1 MDATN
6 TMNFGLFGRNT
17 IIYMV
22 GNVGLRAA
30 SFLLIP
36 IYTYS
41 LTVSEY
47 GLLATLLLTV
57 QIMIMFMGLGTETG
71 FIRFAAEHEKENLL
85 GKLLGSSILIN
96 LIGGIA
102 VSGISIA
109 ILLPFSHKI
118 FHTDQV
124 FDLIVMACAA
134 AMTQSL
140 FLLMLSYYRAKNDGK
155 MFMLMSIAA
164 AAMMI
169 IANFIFLY
177 VLNQGIRG
185 ALWAQIISCGSL
197 YIFLS
202 LLVFPETPVGYSV
215 LLLKKL
221 LKFNLPLVFA
231 MSGFMVTNGSAVYF
245 MSYFVSLEEVAI
257 YSLGFKMAE
266 ISSMVLI
273 LPFQLAYEPFV
284 YSNISK
290 PGIRDAIARLLTYL
304 VTAFAFVA
312 LGIVFVSRGLLSVI
326 APPEYFP
333 AYTAIFLILPAI
345 AFRGVRSVGESL
357 LHIRN
362 RTYVTGLIDAVMTTL
377 SVLVN
382 FLLIPKWGLYGAIY
396 VFNFRLVS
404 IALLLIILGMRSFPV
419 PLEYKRLAAGGL
431 LLASFLASAFFLRET
446 GIAIYYSVIPLTGL
460 TGIALLYFGGFFDG
474 NEKMIIKDILLRIQK
489 RSYNIR
495 SLREF
500 FQQS

>member
-1 MDATN
+1 MDARN
-6 TMNFGLFGRNT
+6 AMNFGLFGKNA
-17 IIYMV
+17 IIYMM
-22 GNVGLRAA
+22 GNIGLRAT
-30 SFLLIP
+30 SFFLIP

-71 FIRFAAEHEKENLL
+71 FIRFATEYEKKNLA
-85 GKLLGSSILIN
+85 GQLLGSSILIN
-96 LIGGIA
+96 VLGGVA
-102 VSGISIA
+102 VSGISIG

-118 FHTDQV
+118 LHTDQV
-124 FDLIVMACAA
+124 FALIVMACAA

-155 MFMLMSIAA
+155 MFVLMSVSAA
-164 AAMMI
+164 VMMI

-177 VLNQGIRG
+177 ILDHGIRG
-185 ALWAQIISCGSL
+185 ALWAQIISYGTL
-197 YIFLS
+197 YVFLS
-202 LLVFPETPVGYSV
+202 LLVFSRIRVGYSMP
-215 LLLKKL
+215 LLKRL

-231 MSGFMVTNGSAVYF
+231 MSGFMITNGSAVYF
-245 MSYFVSLEEVAI
+245 LSYFVSLEEVAI

-284 YSNISK
+284 YSNINK
-290 PGIRDAIARLLTYL
+290 PGIRDEIARLLTYL
-304 VTAFAFVA
+304 MIAFAFVA
-312 LGIVFVSRGLLSVI
+312 LGIVFISRGLLSVI
-326 APPEYFP
+326 APPEYFL
-333 AYTAIFLILPAI
+333 AYTTIFLILPGI
-345 AFRGVRSVGESL
+345 AFRGVRYVGESL

-362 RTYVTGLIDAVMTTL
+362 RTYVTGLIDAIITIL
-377 SVLVN
+377 SVLLN

-396 VFNFRLVS
+396 VFNIRLIS
-404 IALLLIILGMRSFPV
+404 IALLLMIFGMRSFPV

-431 LLASFLASAFFLRET
+431 LLTFFLTSVFFLRET
-446 GIAIYYSVIPLTGL
+446 GIAIYCSVIPLIGL
-460 TGIALLYFGGFFDG
+460 TGIVLLSLGGFFYSQ
-474 NEKMIIKDILLRIQK
+474 EKTFIKDIILQIRK
-489 RSYNIR
+489 RSNNIR
-495 SLREF
+495 LLREF